1 MHMRFNYYWRWA
13 ATGFSMFA
21 FGLCGLFFSL
31 VLFPLTWVWPHRR
44 SRQRIVTAIVNAFF
58 RALVGML
65 KLLGVMKLD
74 VQGLSKLRA
83 LRTAI
88 VVANHPTYLDV
99 MVLLALMPVA
109 CCVVKGAHWRNP
121 CFWGIVRAAEYVSNN
136 DPSELIE
143 AGARALQ
150 AGYPMIVFPEGTR
163 SPGAERLHPFSRGFA
178 HMALSAGNPT
188 VPMVPVLIDCT
199 PAAFTKGLRW
209 YHVPQSAFHIRVVV
223 LDPVHV
229 DDWVE
234 AGTAPMLAAR
244 TLTQR
249 MQTHITQQL
258 IEYGF
263 FKTGNKTAAH
273 PGAGA

>member
-1 MHMRFNYYWRWA
+1 MRFNYYWRWV

-58 RALVGML
+58 KALVGML

-136 DPSELIE
+136 DPTELIE
-143 AGARALQ
+143 AGARSLQ

-163 SPGAERLHPFSRGFA
+163 SPGAERLHPFSRGF
-178 HMALSAGNPT
+178 
-188 VPMVPVLIDCT
+188 VPP
-199 PAAFTKGLRW
+199 
-209 YHVPQSAFHIRVVV
+209 SAFHIRVVV

-229 DDWVE
+229 DDWIE

-263 FKTGNKTAAH
+263 FKTGNKTVAH